1 MSFKNNFVPPKATGL
16 ASECEQITQSGM
28 TENINQNLNGTSDTQ
43 GDRRTMLLF
52 ALGGNSDFGGESPN
66 LVVQRA
72 ISALRCSEIGG
83 SWWSSCLYRTP
94 AFPAGSGADFANA
107 VVICE
112 APEVSAEVAL
122 AIAHGIE
129 AEFGRTRAER
139 WGART
144 LDIDLIA
151 AGPAGGQVAPD
162 LGVAQQWRDLPMDA
176 QLITTPQ
183 TLILPHPRV
192 TDRSFVLVPLVE
204 VAPDWIDPLSGQSA
218 CALLAARPAQERA
231 SVVPW

>member
-1 MSFKNNFVPPKATGL
+1 MSFKNNFVPPKAKDL
-16 ASECEQITQSGM
+16 VSKCEQIAQNDM
-28 TENINQNLNGTSDTQ
+28 TENINQNLNGTSDLQ

-66 LVVQRA
+66 LVVERA
-72 ISALRCSEIGG
+72 VFALQSSEIGG
-83 SWWSSCLYRTP
+83 SWRSSCLYRTP

-122 AIAHGIE
+122 VVAHSIE
-129 AEFGRTRAER
+129 AEFGRTRSER

-151 AGPAGGQVAPD
+151 AGPAGEQIAPD
-162 LGVAQQWRDLPMDA
+162 LSVAQQWRDLPLDA

-192 TDRSFVLVPLVE
+192 ADRSFVLVPLVE

-218 CALLAARPAQERA
+218 CALLAARPAHERA